1 MASTPARRTY
11 LTLTLLLTTACA
23 GRSVMGGPAEA
34 AERARRAA
42 VALDREDFP
51 AAHVD
56 LFWLASRCDTGA
68 HRLRALLLLSSSG
81 LDPANPMFSPPE
93 AAHAAAAYL
102 LAPDGDDDQRPVA
115 RALYRLAVDIGG
127 LEGRPSAHEEGG
139 SATAA
144 PFDCMEGDEEEDRPL
159 PALPG
164 TSPTPLRLLQ
174 TSAESD
180 PDSMSALKAE
190 ADSLRAELDRI
201 TSLLREGAAPAV
213 AGNGGS
219 G

>member
-1 MASTPARRTY
+1 MASTSAQRTC
-11 LTLTLLLTTACA
+11 LALTLLLTTACVGGFA
-23 GRSVMGGPAEA
+23 MGGPSEA

-93 AAHAAAAYL
+93 AARAAAAYL
-102 LAPDGDDDQRPVA
+102 LARDGDEDQYPMA
-115 RALYRLAVDIGG
+115 RALYRLAADLGG
-127 LEGRPSAHEEGG
+127 LEGHPSALEEAG
-139 SATAA
+139 STAA
-144 PFDCMEGDEEEDRPL
+144 AQFDCQEGDEGGRPL

-164 TSPTPLRLLQ
+164 TSPTPLRALQ
-174 TSAESD
+174 AVAESN
-180 PDSMSALKAE
+180 PDSLSALRAQ

-201 TSLLREGAAPAV
+201 TSLLREDAAPAV
-213 AGNGGS
+213 SGHGG
-219 G
+219 GG